1 MNRLHFLPATRWS
14 YSPVSSLQSA
24 MDRLQEARAIGHR
37 CFTCNK
43 VLIDHIIIKDARKYH
58 EECYLNIERAT
69 FEEWE
74 SKVMAFSGFFF
85 ILLSGL
91 TL

>member
-1 MNRLHFLPATRWS
+1 MNPFLHLPATRWS

-24 MDRLQEARAIGHR
+24 MDRLDQARAIGHR
-37 CFTCNK
+37 CFSCNK

-58 EECYLNIERAT
+58 EECYMDIERAS
-69 FEEWE
+69 FEQWE

-85 ILLSGL
+85 ILLSGI